1 MNDLE
6 KLLSYLWDFLEADST
21 HRGKAVQEVKT
32 NLKGEISFVL
42 VDKVRVAE
50 LLAKVINA
58 SAWYEATRAGESRPC
73 DDALTDEDL
82 KLMRNYINRH
92 AVHQT
97 R

>member
-1 MNDLE
+1 LNDLE

-32 NLKGEISFVL
+32 NLKGELSVVL

-50 LLAKVINA
+50 LLAKVIEA
-58 SAWYEATRAGESRPC
+58 SAWYEATRAGDSRPC
-73 DDALTDEDL
+73 EEALTEEDL
-82 KLMRNYINRH
+82 RIMRNYIDRH
-92 AVHQT
+92 TVHQT